1 MIYFKES
8 NVSRIVFLSYTKRRV
23 FWMGRKY
30 TQTRTFPINQYVPKV
45 FGHKPKYGYFGYSA
59 YYVDYTMSMYEL
71 I

>member
-1 MIYFKES
+1 
-8 NVSRIVFLSYTKRRV
+8 
-23 FWMGRKY
+23 MGRKY